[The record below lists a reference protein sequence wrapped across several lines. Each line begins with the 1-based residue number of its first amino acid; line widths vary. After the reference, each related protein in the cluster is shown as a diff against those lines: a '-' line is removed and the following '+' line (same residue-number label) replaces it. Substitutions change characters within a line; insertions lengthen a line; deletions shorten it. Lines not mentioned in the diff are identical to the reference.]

1 MHGRRLATT
10 EEVVAIAA
18 PDSDEAIEQVESWAT
33 THGIDLTLLDIG
45 ETVTDEHYDQARE
58 TLGITIGGDGAFLE
72 GVRAF
77 APREIPFLGIN
88 TGTLSF
94 LARVKP
100 SDVTS
105 ALTEV
110 LRGRATI
117 TGRGQYHVTGPDLDA
132 TGVNEITVGKVP
144 PKVPYGAKVG
154 RLHVFIDDEYV
165 GEYFGTGVIVST
177 PTGSTGRALSNGGPI
192 HYPSDN
198 TTLQVVP
205 FEAHNVAA
213 RPIVVSGSTTVR
225 IVPETAFEVV
235 VDGGREVVEI
245 GADDVVAIT
254 GSDRVAHVVRT
265 SRDDRFMPALTEKL
279 GWGLRDVDDDG
290 PVDRLRSAEGTEGD
304 EDFLS
309 KAGRVAREAALAVG
323 EPLRELHGQVEQI
336 EYKTTK
342 SDLVTE
348 ADYQSQHIIST
359 AIANEFPKHGFRSEE
374 AETRHGRSDYFWL
387 VDPVDG
393 TGNFAHGNPNYAVSI
408 ALIDGDENPIVGV
421 VYSPE
426 TDEMFHAIEGRG
438 AYLNGSPIA
447 PTDRD
452 RLDESMFLSGY
463 DPSGDFLQQ
472 FYHETRGVRRLGCA
486 ALHLAYVAAGSAD
499 AVWEYDTLPWDVAA
513 GVLLIREAG
522 GRITDADGETY
533 TLLFDDAET
542 RKPLVGSNGH
552 IHDAL
557 LEHLVD
563 E

>member
-10 EEVVAIAA
+10 EEVVAITT
-18 PDSDEAIEQVESWAT
+18 PDSVEAIEQVESWAT
-33 THGIDLTLLDIG
+33 THGIDLTVLDIG
-45 ETVTDEHYDQARE
+45 EEVSDDHYERARE
-58 TLGITIGGDGAFLE
+58 TLGITVGGDGAFLE
-72 GVRAF
+72 GIRAF
-77 APREIPFLGIN
+77 SPRGIPFLGIN

-94 LARVKP
+94 LARVQP
-100 SDVTS
+100 NDVTT

-117 TGRGQYHVTGPDLDA
+117 TRRQQYHVTAPDLDA

-144 PKVPYGAKVG
+144 PEVPYGAKVG
-154 RLHVFIDDEYV
+154 RLHVFLDDEYV

-192 HYPSDN
+192 HYPIDN

-205 FEAHNVAA
+205 FEAHTVGA
-213 RPIVVSGSTTVR
+213 RPIVVSGTTTVR

-235 VDGGREVVEI
+235 VDGGRQVVDV
-245 GADDVVAIT
+245 GADDVVTIT

-265 SRDDRFMPALTEKL
+265 SRDDEFMPALTEKL
-279 GWGLRDVDDDG
+279 GWGLRTVDDRG
-290 PVDRLRSAEGTEGD
+290 PVDRIRTTPTGRD

-309 KAGRVAREAALAVG
+309 KAGRVAREAARAVG

-336 EYKTTK
+336 EYKTNK
-342 SDLVTE
+342 ADIVTE

-359 AIANEFPKHGFRSEE
+359 AIANEFPKHGIRSEE
-374 AETRHGRSDYFWL
+374 AETRHGRSDYYWL

-393 TGNFAHGNPNYAVSI
+393 SGNFAHGNPNYAVSI
-408 ALIDGDENPIVGV
+408 ALIDGDEMPVVGV

-426 TDEMFHAIEGRG
+426 TDEMFHAVKGRG
-438 AYLNGSPIA
+438 AYLNGAPVE

-452 RLDESMFLSGY
+452 RLDECMFLSGY
-463 DPSGDFLQQ
+463 DPSGEFLQQ

-513 GVLLIREAG
+513 GALLLRESG
-522 GRITDADGETY
+522 GRITDASGERY
-533 TLLFDDAET
+533 TLLLDDAET
-542 RKPLVGSNGH
+542 RKPLVGSNGR
-552 IHDAL
+552 IHEAL
-557 LEHLVD
+557 LEHLD

>member
-10 EEVVAIAA
+10 EEVVAIAT
-18 PDSDEAIEQVESWAT
+18 PNSDEGIEQVESWAT
-33 THGIDLTLLDIG
+33 THGIGLTVLDVG
-45 ETVTDEHYDQARE
+45 EAVTDDHYHRARE

-72 GVRAF
+72 GIRAF

-94 LARVKP
+94 LARVHP
-100 SDVTS
+100 ADVTT

-117 TGRGQYHVTGPDLDA
+117 NGRQQYHVTGPDLDA
-132 TGVNEITVGKVP
+132 TGINEITVGKVP
-144 PKVPYGAKVG
+144 PEVPYGAKVG
-154 RLHVFIDDEYV
+154 RLHVFLDEEYV

-205 FEAHNVAA
+205 FEAHNVGA

-225 IVPETAFEVV
+225 IVPETEFEVV
-235 VDGGREVVEI
+235 VDGGRQVVPV
-245 GADDVVAIT
+245 GSDDVVEIT
-254 GSDRVAHVVRT
+254 GSDRVAHIVRT
-265 SRDDRFMPALTEKL
+265 SLDDPFMPALTEKL
-279 GWGLRDVDDDG
+279 GWGLRTVDDDG
-290 PVDRLRSAEGTEGD
+290 PVDALRTTRAPD

-309 KAGRVAREAALAVG
+309 KAGRVAREAARAVG
-323 EPLRELHGQVEQI
+323 DPLRRLHGQVEQI
-336 EYKTTK
+336 EYKTDK
-342 SDLVTE
+342 ADIVTE

-374 AETRHGRSDYFWL
+374 AETRDGRSEYFWL

-393 TGNFAHGNPNYAVSI
+393 SGNFAHGNPNYAVSI
-408 ALIDGDENPIVGV
+408 ALIDGDQTPVVGV

-426 TDEMFHAIEGRG
+426 TDEMFHAIRGRG
-438 AYLNGSPIA
+438 AYHNGSPIQ

-513 GVLLIREAG
+513 GVLLLREAG
-522 GRITDADGETY
+522 GRITDAEGETY

-542 RKPLVGSNGH
+542 RKPLVGSNGRV
-552 IHDAL
+552 HDAL
-557 LEHLVD
+557 LSHLVD